1 MPGPIPIPIVPSLD
15 ELEDEIQRV
24 ASRHE
29 VTVTNHRVLLLLAL
43 DNYGPRCLMVDGE
56 VIYEGNGL
64 GAVPEEA
71 FLKAMKLLDPTATI
85 AYQRTDPAGHWSLRN
100 TEARMKGST
109 P

>member
-1 MPGPIPIPIVPSLD
+1 MS
-15 ELEDEIQRV
+15 
-24 ASRHE
+24 A
-29 VTVTNHRVLLLLAL
+29 HRVLLLLAEQ
-43 DNYGPRCLMVDGE
+43 NYGPRCLMVDGE

-71 FLKAMKLLDPTATI
+71 FLRAMKLIAPDAAI

-100 TEARMKGST
+100 TEARLKDAR